1 MGQTTKQEYLSAL
14 LDGEAGSFEQQRLC
28 DALDSDSEMQS
39 KLANYALIGEA
50 MRNQQQTVRVGP
62 SFLAGIQ
69 SALKDEAVPTAVA
82 QESTPAIITLP
93 ARKKQL
99 WFRNVAS
106 YAVAASVVAI
116 AAVSLQS
123 YFMTREPAQ
132 NIAAAVTESSA
143 PVAMLAQV
151 APKAANVQVQEVAQ
165 LKTARASF
173 GPAADEPVYTL
184 PDAAMRGMIDEYV
197 AQHFQY
203 ASSNTL
209 MPAVRAVSYS
219 TDFR

>member
-1 MGQTTKQEYLSAL
+1 MSQTTKQEYLSAL
-14 LDGEAGSFEQQRLC
+14 LDGEAGSFEQHRLC
-28 DALDSDSEMQS
+28 DALDSDTEMQT

-50 MRNQQQTVRVGP
+50 MRNQQQTARVGP

-69 SALKDEAVPTAVA
+69 EALKDEAIPVAEVP
-82 QESTPAIITLP
+82 ESTPNVIPLP
-93 ARKKQL
+93 VKKKQL
-99 WFRNVAS
+99 WPTKVAG
-106 YAVAASVVAI
+106 YAVAASVVAV
-116 AAVSLQS
+116 AAISLQN
-123 YFMTREPAQ
+123 YFMTVEPAQ
-132 NIAAAVTESSA
+132 SIASVSEPAA
-143 PVAMLAQV
+143 PVLAQAEPKMPV
-151 APKAANVQVQEVAQ
+151 AKVQEVAQ
-165 LKTARASF
+165 LTTMRASF
-173 GPAADEPVYTL
+173 TPTAEPVYSI